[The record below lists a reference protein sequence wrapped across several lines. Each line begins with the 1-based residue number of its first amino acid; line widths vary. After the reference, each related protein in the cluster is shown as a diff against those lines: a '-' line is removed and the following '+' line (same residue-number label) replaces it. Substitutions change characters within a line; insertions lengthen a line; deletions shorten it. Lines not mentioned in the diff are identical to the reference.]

1 MVFKKLRRLRKKKG
15 EKSKPAAA
23 RPTPHSPTA
32 SRGTAHGFPKT
43 KDISDLFFLLVQSI
57 AVGSFFHCLR
67 TGAGR
72 LVA

>member
-43 KDISDLFFLLVQSI
+43 KDISDLFFFWFNQSPL
-57 AVGSFFHCLR
+57 AHSFTAYAR
-67 TGAGR
+67 GR
-72 LVA
+72 VV